1 MGVELYLALASICT
15 FLFFLVALY
24 RSRLT
29 HQQTED
35 EPEPRNVPVRA
46 NTGVPAAARA
56 RRGNRARLRVAA
68 ANRNTGD
75 DGGDIDSDDSEAG
88 SITTDW
94 GENVGAKKRKKLEA
108 KAEKKAAREADMV
121 DREDKQKRE
130 EERLEYQKKKD
141 LIEEEKQKQ
150 EEEEERIRKEEQ
162 ERKEQEEYEKLKL
175 AFSVEESGV
184 GCDSEEEKED
194 IFTKFLEYIKDK
206 KIVLLEDIAGEFKM
220 KTQEVIDRIQEL
232 QKEGTLTGVIDDRGK
247 FIYITME
254 ELEAVAKFIRQ
265 RGRVSIQELVDAS
278 NQLINLNPKVVC
290 S

>member
-1 MGVELYLALASICT
+1 MGVELYLALASFLT
-15 FLFFLVALY
+15 FIFFVVALY
-24 RSRLT
+24 RSSLT
-29 HQQTED
+29 HQHTEE
-35 EPEPRNVPVRA
+35 EPEHRNVPVRA
-46 NTGVPAAARA
+46 QQGVPAAARA

-75 DGGDIDSDDSEAG
+75 DGPDADSDDSETEG
-88 SITTDW
+88 LTTDW
-94 GENVGAKKRKKLEA
+94 GDNVGAKKRKKLEA

-121 DREDKQKRE
+121 GREDKQKRE

-141 LIEEEKQKQ
+141 LLQEEREKQ
-150 EEEEERIRKEEQ
+150 EEEEERLKKEEQ
-162 ERKEQEEYEKLKL
+162 ERKEQEEYEKLKS
-175 AFSVEESGV
+175 AFSVEDEGMGV
-184 GCDSEEEKED
+184 DSEEEKED
-194 IFTKFLEYIKDK
+194 IFTKFLEYIKEK
-206 KIVLLEDIAGEFKM
+206 KIILLEDIAGEFHM

-247 FIYITME
+247 FIYITMD
-254 ELEAVAKFIRQ
+254 ELQAVAKFIRQ